1 MKVLLALL
9 LTISY
14 CPKIWNNSKLFFQK
28 CRGQK
33 IGVKSLI
40 IWTTFFYR
48 LSMPV
53 KGVLTPVTPVGMK
66 PKWLYARG
74 GVRNTFQFACKKGGE
89 GTKHFI
95 AKNGRGYETFLS
107 PKMGRGYETFYR
119 QKMGV
124 RNIFAIS
131 HLGVWN
137 ISHIFWAGVRN
148 IFGCLDQNL
157 PAGYAG

>member
-1 MKVLLALL
+1 MKSLLFSIETENTVIFGFSTKKLCRSYLIFSGFWRAISQRTKVLLALL

-40 IWTTFFYR
+40 IWTIFFYR

-74 GVRNTFQFACKKGGE
+74 GVRNTFQFAYKTRTCKAPPNNWSE
-89 GTKHFI
+89 LI
-95 AKNGRGYETFLS
+95 NFL
-107 PKMGRGYETFYR
+107 K
-119 QKMGV
+119 
-124 RNIFAIS
+124 
-131 HLGVWN
+131 
-137 ISHIFWAGVRN
+137 
-148 IFGCLDQNL
+148 
-157 PAGYAG
+157 